1 MSWFHRKYKSKS
13 AEEVVSTT
21 DTEVVNDAEKEKK
34 LPQGRQISVDE
45 LFSSPFVCS
54 RNFLTLFETVPE
66 VFFPIDYIASRIAGA
81 NFQMKRVRDDSIV
94 WANKNLNQILTKPNC
109 MMTWKQNIYQHFV
122 YKLCTGNSFMRAAM
136 SDNFSDSEKWRY
148 CSNYWVLPAN
158 SVDVLPVLGGNIPLF
173 GIAEQEE
180 IIRGYRLNYCALSM
194 IDIPAYQVWHD
205 RDGCINYH
213 SGSGFMKAQS
223 RLMSQMKPISNL
235 IAVYEARN
243 VIYVKRGALG
253 FLINLKEDES
263 GPIAMTDKEK
273 TDLFQQHYGKYGVSK
288 DQIPYGFSNSPL
300 GFVRTNLTI
309 AELQP
314 FEETLAD
321 AINIAGAYG
330 IPSVLVPRKDQSTFS
345 NQSTAEKS
353 VYCSVIIPFA
363 KQFCRE
369 FTEFLGLESG
379 GYYLDC
385 DFSDVDCLQE
395 GLKEAEEVKTSIS
408 NRCKDQF
415 LSGLITYNDWRA
427 QIGESKFENPM
438 FDKTLFEMS
447 DQEREIIKQIFS
459 LNTKNGVENG
469 RESQKPSVQ
478 NEGK

>member
-13 AEEVVSTT
+13 DKDSVS
-21 DTEVVNDAEKEKK
+21 DTSVEVVNDMEEGKK
-34 LPQGRQISVDE
+34 LPEGKKITVDE

-54 RNFLTLFETVPE
+54 QNFLTLFGSVPE
-66 VFFPIDYIASRIAGA
+66 VFFPVDYIASRIASA
-81 NFQMKRVRDDSIV
+81 NFQFKKVKDDSIV
-94 WANKNLNQILTKPNC
+94 WANKNLNQLLVKPNC
-109 MMTWKQNIYQHFV
+109 MMTWKQNVYQHFV
-122 YKLCTGNSFMRAAM
+122 YKLCIGNSFMRAAM
-136 SDNFSDSEKWRY
+136 SDSFSNAEKWRY

-173 GIAEQEE
+173 GIAEQED
-180 IIRGYRLNYCALSM
+180 IIRGYRLNYCTLSTL
-194 IDIPAYQVWHD
+194 DIPAYQIWHD
-205 RDGCINYH
+205 RDGYVSYH
-213 SGSGFMKAQS
+213 SGSGFMKSQS

-243 VIYVKRGALG
+243 IIYVKRGGLG
-253 FLINLKEDES
+253 FLINMKQDES
-263 GPIAMTDKEK
+263 GSVAMTDTEKKEILK
-273 TDLFQQHYGKYGVSK
+273 QHYGKFGVGK
-288 DQIPYGFSNSPL
+288 NQLPYGLSDIPL

-321 AINIAGAYG
+321 AICIAGAYG
-330 IPSVLVPRKDQSTFS
+330 IPAVLVPRKDQSTFS

-353 VYCSVIIPFA
+353 VYCSVIIPYA

-369 FTEFLGLESG
+369 FTDFLGLEAS

-395 GLKEAEEVKTSIS
+395 GLKEAEEVKTSV
-408 NRCKDQF
+408 NDRCKNQF

-447 DQEREIIKQIFS
+447 DQEREIVKQIFS
-459 LNTKNGVENG
+459 LNTKSEVENG
-469 RESQKPSVQ
+469 RKNQKPSVQ